1 MINFGRVW
9 ERLGFIDVLAIQFV
23 FGWTLVC
30 CSKLLV
36 DRKFGQS
43 LFLGICAFV
52 MSGAFWLWWKEW
64 QGLRWLM
71 VLLPIVIIYFWLA
84 EKPWKSEVFR
94 RIATIITSLVLL
106 DYGTAPLMM
115 RLPVLGMETSDSMI
129 VPNPNGSYT
138 AVIENKDGLTFG
150 YDRLALRPNHFA
162 LSTLI
167 DWPQVYVAEF
177 VTEQKVNSKRWNS
190 PTDLTLMIDPSE
202 DVVYKHVTWRGV
214 RIHYLTDQVNGFR
227 KN

>member
-177 VTEQKVNSKRWNS
+177 VTEQKVNSR
-190 PTDLTLMIDPSE
+190 DLARRADPLLNGSSE
-202 DVVYKHVTWRGV
+202 
-214 RIHYLTDQVNGFR
+214 RISKELKAF
-227 KN
+227 